1 MDVPP
6 FFGMWMNTGPAC
18 IASGRAWAPRSVT
31 GTGPDGRKPANA
43 TTPTATAPAAYLATR
58 AYRDES
64 RAPSRSDPDAPS
76 GPRPAAPASS
86 GTRSLTSL
94 IALCRTDRPGPRGY
108 TRAAIDIDGVVT
120 CSSARLARGPLHWKT
135 TQIFAN
141 RECHIFANGN
151 DSHWHPTR
159 AFSHRLGRIHVRFAF
174 IVTS

>member
-31 GTGPDGRKPANA
+31 GTGPAGRKPANA

-64 RAPSRSDPDAPS
+64 RAPSRSDPNAPS

-94 IALCRTDRPGPRGY
+94 IALCRADRPGPRGY

-120 CSSARLARGPLHWKT
+120 CRIAPRVITREGLFTGKRPRFSR
-135 TQIFAN
+135 IAN
-141 RECHIFANGN
+141 VTFSYET
-151 DSHWHPTR
+151 DSHQHP
-159 AFSHRLGRIHVRFAF
+159 V
-174 IVTS
+174 